1 MLENRSCVRNSYT
14 KDKLPIT
21 QTNLYLKKFFKQ
33 TPQNPCQQTRFKQ
46 IRFEQNRFKQTRFK
60 QTRFKQTRFKLTG
73 FKQTRFKQTR
83 FKQTRL
89 KQIRFKQTRFKQTR
103 FKQTRLKQNTFEHN
117 DLSILQKNELGLF
130 SMPPY
135 FGIND
140 SCNLRLMRYGTDR
153 DKCF

>member
-21 QTNLYLKKFFKQ
+21 QTNLNLKKFFKQ
-33 TPQNPCQQTRFKQ
+33 TPQNPCKQTRFKQ
-46 IRFEQNRFKQTRFK
+46 IRFKQTSFKQTS
-60 QTRFKQTRFKLTG
+60 
-73 FKQTRFKQTR
+73 
-83 FKQTRL
+83 
-89 KQIRFKQTRFKQTR
+89 FKQTR